1 MNALSILIAEDD
13 ESVRTVLQGCVS
25 RAGHTTTCVANGR
38 EAREALQAPFDL
50 VITDIL
56 MPESD
61 GLDVIAYCKQA
72 QPNTRILAIS
82 GGGRIIDGDD
92 CVRLARGLGAHAA
105 LLKPFSCQELLA
117 GISQAMKPPRAEWL

>member
-13 ESVRTVLQGCVS
+13 ESVRAVLQGCV
-25 RAGHTTTCVANGR
+25 ATVGHTATCVSNGR
-38 EAREALQAPFDL
+38 EAREALQKPFDL

-61 GLDVIAYCKQA
+61 GLDVIAYCKQM
-72 QPNTRILAIS
+72 QPGARILAIS
-82 GGGRIIDGDD
+82 GGGRIIDADD
-92 CVRLARGLGAHAA
+92 CVKLARGLGAHGA

-117 GISQAMKPPRAEWL
+117 GIAQAMKPQREHWL

>member
-1 MNALSILIAEDD
+1 MTALSILIAEDD
-13 ESVRTVLQGCVS
+13 ESVRDVLQGCVS
-25 RAGHTTTCVANGR
+25 RAGHATTCVANGR
-38 EAREALQAPFDL
+38 EAREALQVRFDL

-61 GLDVIAYCKQA
+61 GLDVIAYCKKA
-72 QPNTRILAIS
+72 QPDTRILAIS

-117 GISQAMKPPRAEWL
+117 GIDQAMKPVRPDWF